1 MDVIIFEEQ
10 CFCKKLMPSVSAQDP
25 VLEPA
30 WITEGTLPLWMRFG
44 SFHVAGQAWAKYHYE
59 HPWGSFAE
67 WLECLERK
75 YDRDNAESKQFRA
88 EFSRDPE
95 KQSKI
100 LADRSLRRETKS
112 ILDTER
118 PYTPVRGL
126 LEPKPEPVDEVS
138 DIGCFAYRLQ

>member
-1 MDVIIFEEQ
+1 
-10 CFCKKLMPSVSAQDP
+10 MPSVSAQDP

-44 SFHVAGQAWAKYHYE
+44 SFHVAGQAWAKYHYD

-67 WLECLERK
+67 WLERLERK
-75 YDRDNAESKQFRA
+75 YDRDNAKSKQFWA
-88 EFSRDPE
+88 EFSRDSE
-95 KQSKI
+95 KQAKI
-100 LADRSLRRETKS
+100 LADRSLRRETKC

-118 PYTPVRGL
+118 PYTPARGL

-138 DIGCFAYRLQ
+138 EVGCFAYRLQGDIVSE

>member
-1 MDVIIFEEQ
+1 
-10 CFCKKLMPSVSAQDP
+10 VSAQDP

-67 WLECLERK
+67 WLERLEQK
-75 YDRDNAESKQFRA
+75 YDRDNAEAKLFWA

-95 KQSKI
+95 RQAKI
-100 LADRSLRRETKS
+100 LADRSLHPES
-112 ILDTER
+112 
-118 PYTPVRGL
+118 PARGL
-126 LEPKPEPVDEVS
+126 LEPKPEPVDEASEV
-138 DIGCFAYRLQ
+138 GCFAYRLQGGDIMSE

>member
-1 MDVIIFEEQ
+1 M
-10 CFCKKLMPSVSAQDP
+10 
-25 VLEPA
+25 LEPA
-30 WITEGTLPLWMRFG
+30 WITEGTVPLWMRFG

-67 WLECLERK
+67 WLERMERR
-75 YDRDNAESKQFRA
+75 YDRDNMESKPFWA

-95 KQSKI
+95 KQAKI
-100 LADRSLRRETKS
+100 LTDRSLCCETKL

-118 PYTPVRGL
+118 PYFPTRGL

-138 DIGCFAYRLQ
+138 DVGCFAYRLRGDIMSE